1 MTKIYAVIDT
11 NVIVSALY
19 SHKTDAATILVLDY
33 LTKGILQPLVNKEIL
48 AEYKEVLFRKKFNFS
63 PKIVTEWLQ
72 FFETYGISTE
82 RTTTAEKFIDEKDI
96 VFYEVT
102 LSVEDSFLI
111 TGNKKHFP
119 QTPKVVSPAEMIA
132 ILRLLNKDK

>member
-33 LTKGILQPLVNKEIL
+33 LTQGILQPLVNNEIL

-63 PKIVTEWLQ
+63 LEIVTEWLQ

-82 RTTTAEKFIDEKDI
+82 RTASSEKFIDEKDI
-96 VFYEVT
+96 IFYEVT
-102 LSVEDSFLI
+102 LSVEDSFLV

-119 QTPKVVSPAEMIA
+119 QTPKVVSPAEMVA
-132 ILRLLNKDK
+132 ILTLLENDK

>member
-1 MTKIYAVIDT
+1 MTKIYVVIDT

-33 LTKGILQPLVNKEIL
+33 LTQGILQPLVNNEIL

-63 PKIVTEWLQ
+63 PEIVTEWLH

-82 RTTTAEKFIDEKDI
+82 RTASSENFIDEKDI

-119 QTPKVVSPAEMIA
+119 QTPNVVSPAEMIA
-132 ILRLLNKDK
+132 ILTLLDKDK

>member
-19 SHKTDAATILVLDY
+19 SHKTNAATILVLNY
-33 LTKGILQPLVNKEIL
+33 LTQGVLQPLVNNEIL

-63 PKIVTEWLQ
+63 PKIVMEWLQ

-119 QTPKVVSPAEMIA
+119 QTPHVVSPAEMIA
-132 ILRLLNKDK
+132 ILTLLKKDR

>member
-19 SHKTDAATILVLDY
+19 SHKTDAATILVLNY
-33 LTKGILQPLVNKEIL
+33 LTQGVLQPLVNNEIL

-63 PKIVTEWLQ
+63 PKIVTEWLH

-119 QTPKVVSPAEMIA
+119 QTPHVVSPAEMIA
-132 ILRLLNKDK
+132 ILTLLKKDR

>member
-1 MTKIYAVIDT
+1 M
-11 NVIVSALY
+11 
-19 SHKTDAATILVLDY
+19 
-33 LTKGILQPLVNKEIL
+33 
-48 AEYKEVLFRKKFNFS
+48 
-63 PKIVTEWLQ
+63 EWLQ

-82 RTTTAEKFIDEKDI
+82 RTTSSENFIDEKDI

-132 ILRLLNKDK
+132 ILRLLNKDR

>member
-19 SHKTDAATILVLDY
+19 SHKTNAATILVLNY
-33 LTKGILQPLVNKEIL
+33 LTQGVLQPLVNNEIL

-63 PKIVTEWLQ
+63 PKLVMEWLQ

-119 QTPKVVSPAEMIA
+119 QTPHVVSPAEMIA
-132 ILRLLNKDK
+132 ILTLLKKDR

>member
-19 SHKTDAATILVLDY
+19 SHKTDAATILVLNY
-33 LTKGILQPLVNKEIL
+33 LTQGVLQPLVNNEIL

-119 QTPKVVSPAEMIA
+119 QTPHVVSPAEMIA
-132 ILRLLNKDK
+132 ILTLLKKDR

>member
-33 LTKGILQPLVNKEIL
+33 LTQGILQPLVNNEIL

-63 PKIVTEWLQ
+63 PEIVTEWLQ
-72 FFETYGISTE
+72 FFETYG
-82 RTTTAEKFIDEKDI
+82 F
-96 VFYEVT
+96 
-102 LSVEDSFLI
+102 
-111 TGNKKHFP
+111 
-119 QTPKVVSPAEMIA
+119 
-132 ILRLLNKDK
+132 

>member
-33 LTKGILQPLVNKEIL
+33 LTQGILQPLVNNEIL

-63 PKIVTEWLQ
+63 PEIVTEWLQ
-72 FFETYGISTE
+72 FFETYGISTG
-82 RTTTAEKFIDEKDI
+82 RTATAEKFIDEKDI

-119 QTPKVVSPAEMIA
+119 QTPMVVSPAEMIA
-132 ILRLLNKDK
+132 ILTLLEKDR

>member
-33 LTKGILQPLVNKEIL
+33 LTQGILQPLVNNEIL

-63 PKIVTEWLQ
+63 PEIVTEWLQ

-82 RTTTAEKFIDEKDI
+82 RTASSEKFIDEKDI
-96 VFYEVT
+96 IFYEVT
-102 LSVEDSFLI
+102 LSVEDSFLV

-119 QTPKVVSPAEMIA
+119 QTPNVVSPAEMVA
-132 ILRLLNKDK
+132 ILTLLENDK

>member
-1 MTKIYAVIDT
+1 MIDT

-19 SHKTDAATILVLDY
+19 SHKTNAATILVLNY
-33 LTKGILQPLVNKEIL
+33 LTQGVLQPLVNNEIL
-48 AEYKEVLFRKKFNFS
+48 AEYKEVLLRKKFNFS
-63 PKIVTEWLQ
+63 PKIVMEWLQ

-82 RTTTAEKFIDEKDI
+82 RTTSSENFIDEKDI

-102 LSVEDSFLI
+102 LSVENSFLI

>member
-19 SHKTDAATILVLDY
+19 SHKTDAATILVLNY
-33 LTKGILQPLVNKEIL
+33 LTQGVLQPLVNNEIL

-132 ILRLLNKDK
+132 ILTLLKKDR

>member
-33 LTKGILQPLVNKEIL
+33 LTQGILQPLVNNEIL

-82 RTTTAEKFIDEKDI
+82 RTVSSEKFIDEKDI
-96 VFYEVT
+96 IFYEVT
-102 LSVEDSFLI
+102 LSVEDSFLV

-119 QTPKVVSPAEMIA
+119 QTPKVVSPAEMVA
-132 ILRLLNKDK
+132 ILTLLENDK

>member
-33 LTKGILQPLVNKEIL
+33 LTQGILQPLVNNEIL

-63 PKIVTEWLQ
+63 LEIVTEWLQ

-82 RTTTAEKFIDEKDI
+82 RTASSEKFIDEKDI
-96 VFYEVT
+96 IFYEVT
-102 LSVEDSFLI
+102 LSVEDSFLV

-119 QTPKVVSPAEMIA
+119 QTPNVVSPAEMVA
-132 ILRLLNKDK
+132 ILTLLENDK

>member
-33 LTKGILQPLVNKEIL
+33 LTQGILQPLVNNEIL

-63 PKIVTEWLQ
+63 PEIVTEWLQ

-82 RTTTAEKFIDEKDI
+82 RTASSEKFIDEKDI
-96 VFYEVT
+96 IFYEVT
-102 LSVEDSFLI
+102 LSVEDSFLV

-119 QTPKVVSPAEMIA
+119 QTPNVVSPAEMVA
-132 ILRLLNKDK
+132 ILTLLKNDK

>member
-33 LTKGILQPLVNKEIL
+33 LTQGILQPLVNNEIL

-63 PKIVTEWLQ
+63 PEIVTEWLQ

-82 RTTTAEKFIDEKDI
+82 RTASSEKFINEKDI
-96 VFYEVT
+96 IFYEVT
-102 LSVEDSFLI
+102 LSVEDSFLV

-119 QTPKVVSPAEMIA
+119 QTPNVVSPAEMVA
-132 ILRLLNKDK
+132 ILTLLENDK

>member
-19 SHKTDAATILVLDY
+19 SHKTDAATILVLNY
-33 LTKGILQPLVNKEIL
+33 LTQGVLQPLVNNEIL

-63 PKIVTEWLQ
+63 PKIVMEWLQ

-119 QTPKVVSPAEMIA
+119 QTPHVVSPAEMIA
-132 ILRLLNKDK
+132 ILTLLKKDR